1 VKYRLMVSPA
11 GEKFMMRLPG
21 RDYQAV
27 RQAIDSLADE
37 PWPAQ
42 SRTVVGSDYLKLRV
56 GRYRVI
62 YAVDTKVKV
71 VYVERVARRNE
82 KTYKG
87 L

>member
-1 VKYRLMVSPA
+1 
-11 GEKFMMRLPG
+11 MMRLPG

-27 RQAIDSLADE
+27 RQAIDSLVDE
-37 PWPAQ
+37 PWSAQ
-42 SRTVVGSDYLKLRV
+42 SRTVVGSDYLRLRA

-62 YAVDTKVKV
+62 YAVDTREKV